1 MTQPIHT
8 QVVAFTG
15 KAGSGKTTA
24 ANWVLRNHSKAMKM
38 SFAQPLKVMLYELI
52 RQAQPKK
59 WPHAP
64 KEYVDGGLK
73 EDPIPFL
80 ANRTGRELM
89 QLLGTEWG
97 RNTVQEDF
105 WVVIAQGKLERM
117 LGAPLRASDTPQ
129 IKAVYDDARFRNEVD
144 MIRSYG
150 GLIIGIQRP
159 TTATT
164 SPNTA
169 NHASEQQP
177 ITPDITIENTGTE
190 EDLLAKL
197 AEILPP
203 TPKA

>member
-1 MTQPIHT
+1 MTQLP
-8 QVVAFTG
+8 QVIAFTG

-24 ANWVLRNHSKAMKM
+24 ANWVLRNHPKAMKM
-38 SFAQPLKVMLYELI
+38 SFAQPLKVMMYELI
-52 RQAQPKK
+52 RQAIPKK

-73 EDPIPFL
+73 EEPIPFL

-89 QLLGTEWG
+89 QSLGTEWG
-97 RNTVQEDF
+97 RNAVQEDF
-105 WVVIAQGKLERM
+105 WVQIAQGKLERM

-129 IKAVYDDARFRNEVD
+129 IKAVYDDARFQNELD

-150 GLIIGIQRP
+150 GLIIGIKRP
-159 TTATT
+159 TTVIQ
-164 SPNTA
+164 SETA
-169 NHASEQQP
+169 ASHASEQQP
-177 ITPDITIENTGTE
+177 LTPDTTIINDGTE
-190 EDLLAKL
+190 DDLIAKL